1 MIRVLSID
9 DDGAT
14 PHGGGHADAAV
25 IYGMATITGDANGPR
40 WRPREAQ
47 PSTLCCGRSGM
58 EPARHRPTCGRRWTG
73 GATVP
78 TVGVRWAA

>member
-40 WRPREAQ
+40 WRPRTTRISRLAERRAVPFPFKVQ
-47 PSTLCCGRSGM
+47 TQRSTGPWVSIRSLLY
-58 EPARHRPTCGRRWTG
+58 
-73 GATVP
+73 
-78 TVGVRWAA
+78 